1 MIENNNNNSDIS
13 VTLAK
18 KIAEGTAN
26 REERGL
32 SLKMIN
38 TQLAIEYVTGL
49 DDVKAFIERLKEV
62 RKKMSDKF
70 VKKIEEQMEADEIP
84 PEIMFQYLMSIN
96 NKEIQ
101 LVSEYR
107 KLLQG
112 NRQLFDE
119 DTMSEDDKVIMR
131 LLRSFRSIDQKRDF
145 LKIATEY
152 MQDKHTQ
159 DADIVE

>member
-1 MIENNNNNSDIS
+1 MSEYTSTASI
-13 VTLAK
+13 LAK

-49 DDVKAFIERLKEV
+49 DDVKAFVERLKEL
-62 RKKMSDKF
+62 RGKMQDKF
-70 VKKIEEQMEADEIP
+70 VEKVEKQMESDEIE
-84 PEIMFQYLMSIN
+84 PEIMFQYLTSIS
-96 NKEIQ
+96 NKELQ
-101 LVSEYR
+101 LVAEYR

-119 DTMSEDDKVIMR
+119 DTMSEEDRVILR
-131 LLRSFRSIDQKRDF
+131 LLRSFSSTDQKRDF
-145 LKIATEY
+145 FKIVANY
-152 MQDKHTQ
+152 MQDKGTQ

>member
-1 MIENNNNNSDIS
+1 MSEYTSTANI
-13 VTLAK
+13 LAK

-49 DDVKAFIERLKEV
+49 DDVKAFVERLKEL
-62 RKKMSDKF
+62 RGKMQDKF
-70 VKKIEEQMEADEIP
+70 VEKVEKQMESDEIE
-84 PEIMFQYLMSIN
+84 PEIMFQYLTSIS
-96 NKEIQ
+96 NKELQ
-101 LVSEYR
+101 LVAEYR

-119 DTMSEDDKVIMR
+119 DTMSEEDRVILR
-131 LLRSFRSIDQKRDF
+131 LLRSFSSTDQKRDF
-145 LKIATEY
+145 FKIVANY
-152 MQDKHTQ
+152 MQDRGTQ

>member
-1 MIENNNNNSDIS
+1 MVDNNNTQSAN
-13 VTLAK
+13 VLAK

-49 DDVKAFIERLKEV
+49 DDVKAFVERLKDL
-62 RKKMSDKF
+62 RGKMSDKF
-70 VKKIEEQMEADEIP
+70 VEKVERQLDADEIE
-84 PEIMFQYLMSIN
+84 PELLFQYISSIS
-96 NKEIQ
+96 NKELQ
-101 LVSEYR
+101 LVAEYR

-119 DTMSEDDKVIMR
+119 DTLSEDDRIIMR
-131 LLRSFRSIDQKRDF
+131 LLRSFSSTSEKRDF
-145 LKIATEY
+145 FNIVNEY
-152 MQDKHTQ
+152 MRNKHTQ
-159 DADIVE
+159 DAHIVE

>member
-1 MIENNNNNSDIS
+1 MADNNNTQSANI
-13 VTLAK
+13 LAQ
-18 KIAEGTAN
+18 KIAEGTAS

-49 DDVKAFIERLKEV
+49 DNVKSFVERLKEL
-62 RKKMSDKF
+62 RGKMSEKF
-70 VKKIEEQMEADEIP
+70 IEKVERQMKADEID
-84 PEIMFQYLMSIN
+84 PELMFQYIN
-96 NKEIQ
+96 TISNKELQ
-101 LVSEYR
+101 LVAEYR

-119 DTMSEDDKVIMR
+119 DTLSEQDRIIMR
-131 LLRSFRSIDQKRDF
+131 LLRSFSSIDEKRDF
-145 LKIATEY
+145 LKIVNEY
-152 MQDKHTQ
+152 MRDKNTQ

>member
-1 MIENNNNNSDIS
+1 MADNNNTQSAN
-13 VTLAK
+13 VLAK

-49 DDVKAFIERLKEV
+49 DDVKAFVERLKDL
-62 RKKMSDKF
+62 RGKMSEKF
-70 VKKIEEQMEADEIP
+70 VEKVERQLDADEIE
-84 PEIMFQYLMSIN
+84 PELLFQYISSIS
-96 NKEIQ
+96 NKELQ
-101 LVSEYR
+101 LVAEYR

-119 DTMSEDDKVIMR
+119 DTLSEDDRIIMR
-131 LLRSFRSIDQKRDF
+131 LLRSFSSTDEKRDF
-145 LKIATEY
+145 FNIVNEY
-152 MQDKHTQ
+152 MRDKNTQ
-159 DADIVE
+159 DAHIVE

>member
-1 MIENNNNNSDIS
+1 MSEYIPTANI
-13 VTLAK
+13 LAK

-49 DDVKAFIERLKEV
+49 DDVKAFVERLKEL

-70 VKKIEEQMEADEIP
+70 IEKVEKQMDAEEIA
-84 PEIMFQYLMSIN
+84 PEVMFQYITSIS
-96 NKEIQ
+96 NKELQ

-119 DTMSEDDKVIMR
+119 DTMSEEDRVILR
-131 LLRSFRSIDQKRDF
+131 LLRSFSSTDQKRDF
-145 LKIATEY
+145 FNIVTNY
-152 MQDKHTQ
+152 MQDKGTQ

>member
-1 MIENNNNNSDIS
+1 MSEQTATANI
-13 VTLAK
+13 LAK

-32 SLKMIN
+32 SLKMID

-49 DDVKAFIERLKEV
+49 DDVKAFVERLKEL
-62 RKKMSDKF
+62 RGKMQDKF
-70 VKKIEEQMEADEIP
+70 IEKVEEQMDAEEIE
-84 PEIMFQYLMSIN
+84 PEVMFQYLNAIS
-96 NKEIQ
+96 NKEMQ

-119 DTMSEDDKVIMR
+119 DTMSEEDRVILR
-131 LLRSFRSIDQKRDF
+131 LLRSFSSTDQKRDF
-145 LKIATEY
+145 FKLVAEY
-152 MQDKHTQ
+152 MQDRGAQ
-159 DADIVE
+159 DAVIVE